1 MLEKMREIIA
11 EQLHID
17 ANTIGLDDSFKDDLR
32 ADSLDL
38 VELIM
43 CLEDEYDIE
52 FPVEEMTDLDTVGD
66 VIEYLKSKGVEE

>member
-1 MLEKMREIIA
+1 MLEKMREIIG

-17 ANTIGLDDSFKDDLR
+17 ASTIDMGDSFKEDLR

-43 CLEDEYDIE
+43 YLEDEYDIQI
-52 FPVEEMTDLDTVGD
+52 PVEDLAKLDTVGD
-66 VIEYLKSKGVEE
+66 VVEYLKSKGVED